1 MDNLQLTRLDMDL
14 DSMNNN
20 IALVTRHLSLLF
32 VGLVILTSIRTVL
45 RGVSRVLS
53 HSSLEGRFKLNS
65 KSGTNSRS
73 LGASLMVIILAQLM
87 GVYLISTIVQLR
99 TSFPPPAAGG
109 ISSTLS
115 FSTFSSHIS
124 SFSTVSSSYSSPSTA
139 VGMTNETSGLHNQT
153 SSGSTTE
160 TPNLFTTIPSF
171 HPAVFASLFDGS
183 FLLAVG
189 ISGVGRWVAGRLGG
203 WDE

>member
-1 MDNLQLTRLDMDL
+1 M
-14 DSMNNN
+14 
-20 IALVTRHLSLLF
+20 
-32 VGLVILTSIRTVL
+32 L

-65 KSGTNSRS
+65 KSRTNSRS

-109 ISSTLS
+109 ISTTLS
-115 FSTFSSHIS
+115 FSSYTSL
-124 SFSTVSSSYSSPSTA
+124 STVETLASSSYSSPTT
-139 VGMTNETSGLHNQT
+139 VGMTNETSGWHNQT
-153 SSGSTTE
+153 SSGSTTQ
-160 TPNLFTTIPSF
+160 TQNLFTTIPSF

-189 ISGVGRWVAGRLGG
+189 ISGVGRWVAGRVGG